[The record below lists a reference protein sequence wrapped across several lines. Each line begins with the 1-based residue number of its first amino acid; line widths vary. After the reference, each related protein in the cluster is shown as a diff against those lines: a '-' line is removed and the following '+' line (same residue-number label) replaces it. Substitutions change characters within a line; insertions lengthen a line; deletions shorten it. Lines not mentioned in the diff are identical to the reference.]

1 MQHTKRVLLFFK
13 NVKTGSPQF
22 TVRKLAMSPVLVF
35 FPTLNGSI
43 TSKEVGRGEIKLLKS
58 CEMSCLCRKEQKTRI
73 MSLEHRCA
81 SAKPTLLAMP
91 LKLSL
96 WFNWICGG
104 LRGTMWLVRRQDSA
118 KKNRI
123 ALMRY
128 QDAKKQQTFPT

>member
-13 NVKTGSPQF
+13 NVKTGSPYF

-43 TSKEVGRGEIKLLKS
+43 TSKEEGRGEIKLLKS

-104 LRGTMWLVRRQDSA
+104 LRGTMWLVRRQDCA

-123 ALMRY
+123 ALM
-128 QDAKKQQTFPT
+128 